1 MLNNGISYLYGLLAL
16 MGVYS
21 VPWVLTYSI
30 GTPKCHLS
38 VEEVVSRACLK
49 AEVYRHCGVHG
60 LIVENMHDTPYLNGG
75 LGPEVTACMTRV
87 TSEVRRVVPGLA
99 LGVQILSGEW
109 VYPNNH

>member
-1 MLNNGISYLYGLLAL
+1 

-21 VPWVLTYSI
+21 VPWAITYPI

-38 VEEVVSRACLK
+38 VEEVVSRACLE

-75 LGPEVTACMTRV
+75 LGAEVTACMTRV
-87 TSEVRRVVPGLA
+87 TSEVRRVIPGLA

-109 VYPNNH
+109 GLLNNH

>member
-1 MLNNGISYLYGLLAL
+1 MSALYALYSYGLLAL

-21 VPWVLTYSI
+21 VPWAITYPI

-38 VEEVVSRACLK
+38 VEEVVSRACLE

-75 LGPEVTACMTRV
+75 GGGGGAGSKGHSLYDPCDE
-87 TSEVRRVVPGLA
+87 
-99 LGVQILSGEW
+99 
-109 VYPNNH
+109 